1 MQNSQFRRQQGL
13 VDQELLQQKNILI
26 SGSSIGVSNL
36 LVLLDQVGFGSGPG
50 SITILRPNEQPN
62 SPIFHLHY
70 PGVKSWSCL
79 GKSNHG
85 NIILIDRVINTDV
98 FDYHLSVNSVDSTSA
113 DFISY
118 FAGPRAKLSRDIIVD
133 HVEGNH
139 TIPGNF
145 NNLRFCNDS
154 SNVRRPKS
162 DFKN

>member
-13 VDQELLQQKNILI
+13 VIQSYYNKKHPYFR
-26 SGSSIGVSNL
+26 GSFIWSVE

-98 FDYHLSVNSVDSTSA
+98 FDY
-113 DFISY
+113 FI
-118 FAGPRAKLSRDIIVD
+118 FR
-133 HVEGNH
+133 
-139 TIPGNF
+139 
-145 NNLRFCNDS
+145 
-154 SNVRRPKS
+154 
-162 DFKN
+162 